1 MSRIKFLPVQLA
13 GSTLIYLMNRVQPAN
28 TRLIVPQKRQ
38 ERATVGMGGETGG
51 SPVPKEG
58 SGKICLFSYPDLL
71 IKKPEI
77 YSIYLSC

>member
-38 ERATVGMGGETGG
+38 ERATVGM
-51 SPVPKEG
+51 EG
-58 SGKICLFSYPDLL
+58 SRRFSCAQRRFGKNLPLL
-71 IKKPEI
+71 ISGPSHKKT
-77 YSIYLSC
+77 